1 MNGNLTITDGVLDVT
16 TNDVNVNVAGDMT
29 IGSAGSVDVS
39 SYTGAWTFD
48 GTTTYT
54 DNHAAGSAV
63 DMGDIVVS
71 GTLTLGAG
79 SGGDELKVN
88 SINFTGASIDLGDTG
103 ATLIVTQDGG
113 NNFTYD
119 GTSTW
124 DAGTNSKVLYLTDD
138 DTDTTIETF
147 SGVTLVIAGTHYHDL
162 ELDEP
167 DGASVVY
174 SADGNL
180 KAAGSM
186 TITDGTFDQTT
197 RTVNVGNGL
206 TIGASG
212 AYVKA
217 DNNEALTFDGAGS
230 ITDSAGS
237 QDLGNITIA
246 ATVDLESDIT
256 AEGIVVSDGA
266 ALETDGYDLDIGT
279 AGMTLAGTL
288 DNTDDEEGDKTQI
301 NIEGAWNAAG
311 VDGITADEYTV
322 VFDAGSGSVNVT
334 SAGAGFYNFTIH
346 DGGGAGE
353 TVVLQDTASV
363 SNALTIT
370 DGILDVNDQDI
381 GVGGNLSIASA
392 GGVTKGS
399 GTWTFNGIG
408 SSSWSD
414 SAGVK
419 QDLGIVVI
427 DGTSKTIT
435 TSTEVKAETLT
446 IGADD
451 VLDITDDT
459 LTLSGSGTVLTNNNT
474 FTATN
479 STVSYSPET
488 ASATE
493 VGNVTYHH
501 LSFDDTGSGGSVT
514 FGPAGAVLDV
524 NGNLTVTSG
533 TLAMTTQSLDLE
545 GDLSIAAA
553 GALSFTSGSMNF
565 AGSSFSVTG
574 AYSKGASTLT
584 FDRDHASGTITVDV
598 NGAGTPGTLSLYH
611 FEYDASGNANAATIS
626 IDDADTIE
634 VENSVTLKGASDVN
648 RLTLTSDDGT
658 NTVDFDLQAGG
669 TQDLDYLTAV
679 RIDSA
684 SGLQMIP
691 ANTLAGSCT
700 DTVNWACGTGG
711 AYIWDG
717 AVSSV
722 WSASGNWDVGRSPAG
737 DTSAV
742 VTITDG
748 VNPAVAD
755 AAIEVAD
762 LTING
767 GTNGKLSMAGNS
779 LTVNGTFLAG
789 GTLGLHGDEASISTP
804 ALSDGSTVE

>member
-1 MNGNLTITDGVLDVT
+1 
-16 TNDVNVNVAGDMT
+16 
-29 IGSAGSVDVS
+29 
-39 SYTGAWTFD
+39 
-48 GTTTYT
+48 
-54 DNHAAGSAV
+54 
-63 DMGDIVVS
+63 
-71 GTLTLGAG
+71 
-79 SGGDELKVN
+79 
-88 SINFTGASIDLGDTG
+88 
-103 ATLIVTQDGG
+103 
-113 NNFTYD
+113 
-119 GTSTW
+119 
-124 DAGTNSKVLYLTDD
+124 
-138 DTDTTIETF
+138 
-147 SGVTLVIAGTHYHDL
+147 
-162 ELDEP
+162 
-167 DGASVVY
+167 
-174 SADGNL
+174 
-180 KAAGSM
+180 M

-256 AEGIVVSDGA
+256 AEGIAVSDGA
-266 ALETDGYDLDIGT
+266 TLETDGYDLDIGT

-363 SNALTIT
+363 RNALTIT

-381 GVGGNLSIASA
+381 GVGGNLSIASD

-634 VENSVTLKGASDVN
+634 VENSVTFKGASDVN

-789 GTLGLHGDEASISTP
+789 GTLGLHGDEASVSTP
-804 ALSDGSTVE
+804 ALSDGSTVEYYDTAGTHTIQDWTYYHLLINGAGAVYQSGADETLGGNLTVSAGTFDISTGTDTYTVSGNVLVDGGTLTAAHGNLDAAGNVTG